1 MFNQQYKPKEF
12 QRVLRNNGWAFVRQR
27 GSHQIWKRDGET
39 LSLPVVTLKPCI
51 SGKLI
56 KEYQLAV

>member
-12 QRVLRNNGWAFVRQR
+12 QRVLRNNGWTFVRQR
-27 GSHQIWKRDGET
+27 GSHQIWKKGSEV
-39 LSLPVVTLKPCI
+39 LSVPVVTLKPCI

-56 KEYQLAV
+56 KAYELAV